1 MYTFLKKNP
10 DNIFNQNFISKHPL
24 KTAGFFKP
32 ENVVVSGTHRTLKK
46 VMCFVQ
52 VSQTQNS
59 KIHPE
64 S

>member
-32 ENVVVSGTHRTLKK
+32 ENVVVSGTHRTLP
-46 VMCFVQ
+46 FQ
-52 VSQTQNS
+52 SSSIQ
-59 KIHPE
+59 
-64 S
+64 